1 MAQQAHAHTNRLIDE
16 TSPYLLQHAHNPVDW
31 YPWGPEALERAKAED
46 KPIFLSIG
54 YSACH
59 WCHVMERECFENEE
73 IAALMNKW
81 FICIKVDREERP
93 DIDDI
98 YMRAVQALTGSG
110 GWPMS
115 VFLTPDLEPYYGGTY
130 FPPEPKYGRPGFGE
144 VVTGL
149 GRAWKEDR
157 ENVITRGQQLAKQI
171 STENVMTG
179 EVKPNVLTK
188 GAGRM
193 LSNYDRRWGGFGQ
206 SPKFP
211 HSMDLRVLL
220 RHDRE
225 KVVEQAGK
233 LTEHIGREGKARSV
247 GDVAPNILELAFE
260 ALKQS
265 YDPVWGGFGG
275 APKFLHTGELRVLLR
290 HWLASGE
297 REALAMATHTLDKMA
312 AGGMY
317 DQLGGGFHRY
327 STDEKWLIPHFEKM
341 LYDNG
346 LLIPVY
352 LEGYLATGDENYAR
366 IVRGSC
372 EWALREMLTDSG
384 GFASTQDADSE
395 GEEGKFFAWT
405 PEELVEV
412 LGAKHG
418 AWAAAWYGVT
428 DEGNFEHGTSA
439 LWRHQPAQQ
448 VADGLHIELDELEAA
463 MNEARI
469 KLFAHR
475 DARVH
480 PGTDDKILASWNGL
494 MISALAQSYQ
504 VLGDPRFL
512 DAARGAAN
520 YVLRDMRQE
529 DGALFATARNGRAH
543 LNAYLDDYAF
553 MIQGLIDLYESDFDT
568 RWLKEALALEGIVH
582 ARFLDKQHGGY
593 FSTGNNHEKLIARLK
608 SPQDGALPSGNG
620 VQALNLMRLA
630 ELTGS
635 PELAERAQNTI
646 QSFGA
651 GLNQYPQGFSQLLI
665 AIDFAATGP
674 REIVIAGEPTD
685 PQTRAMLE
693 AVRSRFL
700 PQRVVALSGPN
711 PDAEL
716 IPLLEGRPAPEVGA
730 RAFVC
735 RDFVCK
741 QPAETAEELAAQL
754 DAE

>member
-73 IAALMNKW
+73 IAGLMNKW

-220 RHDRE
+220 RHWRE
-225 KVVEQAGK
+225 
-233 LTEHIGREGKARSV
+233 
-247 GDVAPNILELAFE
+247 
-260 ALKQS
+260 
-265 YDPVWGGFGG
+265 
-275 APKFLHTGELRVLLR
+275 
-290 HWLASGE
+290 SGE
-297 REALAMATHTLDKMA
+297 DAALEAVRTTLDRMA
-312 AGGMY
+312 EGGIY

-395 GEEGKFFAWT
+395 GVEGKFFAWT

>member
-73 IAALMNKW
+73 IAGLMNKW

-220 RHDRE
+220 RHWRE
-225 KVVEQAGK
+225 
-233 LTEHIGREGKARSV
+233 
-247 GDVAPNILELAFE
+247 
-260 ALKQS
+260 
-265 YDPVWGGFGG
+265 
-275 APKFLHTGELRVLLR
+275 
-290 HWLASGE
+290 SGE
-297 REALAMATHTLDKMA
+297 EAALEAVRTTLDRMA
-312 AGGMY
+312 EGGIY

-395 GEEGKFFAWT
+395 GVEGKFFAWT